1 MSEAPK
7 GRSGGSF
14 TDLLPR
20 LLSGL
25 ALASLGVLVVL
36 QGGTLLV
43 LVVALAVGIMVW
55 ELARLCGSGEPNMLA
70 ATAGVSCLFVLL
82 LPQGF
87 GVPFLMLPAF
97 LGISRLATFKVIYA
111 VFAVLILLAGY
122 GLVHIRED
130 FGAGWMAWLM
140 MVVIVTDVAGY
151 FAGRIL
157 GGPKF
162 WPRLSPKKT
171 WSGTVA
177 GWCGAALVGFI
188 AFRINGG
195 GPEIIGLSVGLSM
208 ASQLGDVSESAL
220 KRRTGVK
227 DSSGIIP
234 GHGGLLDR
242 FDGFLGAT
250 VVFLMLERSVGFPPL
265 PAIG

>member
-1 MSEAPK
+1 MSSPDS
-7 GRSGGSF
+7 GGGSF
-14 TDLLPR
+14 SDLLPR

-25 ALASLGVLVVL
+25 GLAFLGALVVI
-36 QGGTLLV
+36 QGGILLI
-43 LVVALAVGIMVW
+43 LVVALTVGIMVW
-55 ELARLCGSGEPNMLA
+55 ELARICGSGEPHLLA
-70 ATAGVSCLFVLL
+70 ISAGVSCLFVLL

-87 GVPFLMLPAF
+87 GVPFLMMPAF
-97 LGISRLATFKVIYA
+97 LGVSRLQGFKVVYA
-111 VFAVLILLAGY
+111 VFTVLILLAGF
-122 GLVHIRED
+122 GLVHIRAD
-130 FGAGWMAWLM
+130 FGPGWMAWLM
-140 MVVIVTDVAGY
+140 LVVIATDVAGY
-151 FAGRIL
+151 FAGRVF

-177 GWCGAALVGFI
+177 GWVAAACVGAI
-188 AFRINGG
+188 AFWVNGG

-227 DSSGIIP
+227 DSSGLLP

-250 VVFLMLERSVGFPPL
+250 VVFLMLERAVGFPPV
-265 PAIG
+265 PFGG